1 MNLLFADLRKS
12 ATTSQKSKHLRQLSF
27 ISQLLV
33 AYNVSSRSQLE
44 EPNRECNT
52 LFSVNPVAEYVS
64 IPTSSLLI
72 SCLLCPV
79 LADTAGFCR
88 KPKKEVEEE
97 EEEGGKK
104 RHKVGLYLDCCCCF
118 LGGVVLGLAWCCCR
132 FPRQINPLGFRI
144 SVFFFFALM
153 DLIHGYLAV
162 CLSVFGTWEE
172 IFCIA
177 CFLSRF

>member
-12 ATTSQKSKHLRQLSF
+12 ATTSQKSKHLRQLSY
-27 ISQLLV
+27 ISQLLL

-52 LFSVNPVAEYVS
+52 LVSVNPVAESVA

-79 LADTAGFCR
+79 LTDTAGFCR

-97 EEEGGKK
+97 EEEEGGKK
-104 RHKVGLYLDCCCCF
+104 DTRLDCIWIAVVVVFVFEFF
-118 LGGVVLGLAWCCCR
+118 LGGVLGLAWCCCW

-144 SVFFFFALM
+144 SVFFFFFPLP
-153 DLIHGYLAV
+153 
-162 CLSVFGTWEE
+162 
-172 IFCIA
+172 
-177 CFLSRF
+177 